1 MIRLPPIATRTDT
14 LFPYTTLFRSHAGD
28 GPLAPRLDVEERPAG
43 AQLEVAVV
51 VVDDLVA
58 HVHVVLREARF
69 ELEDLEDGLHPVAVD
84 GHDLAD
90 PVAVDGAGPAP
101 LLDGEPLNHLLP
113 LAHPDICS
121 HGRSDERC
129 VGNGGGSQCK
139 SR

>member
-58 HVHVVLREARF
+58 HVHVVLREARI
-69 ELEDLEDGLHPVAVD
+69 ELEDLEDGLHHVAVD
-84 GHDLAD
+84 GHDLAE
-90 PVAVDGAGPAP
+90 PVAVDGAGAARSEGRRVGKECVRTCRSRWSP
-101 LLDGEPLNHLLP
+101 NHYKQKK
-113 LAHPDICS
+113 
-121 HGRSDERC
+121 
-129 VGNGGGSQCK
+129 NT
-139 SR
+139 